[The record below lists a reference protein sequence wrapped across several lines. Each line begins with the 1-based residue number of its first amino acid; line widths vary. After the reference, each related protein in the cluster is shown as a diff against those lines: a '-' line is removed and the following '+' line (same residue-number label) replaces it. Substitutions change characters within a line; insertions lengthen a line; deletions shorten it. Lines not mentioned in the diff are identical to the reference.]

1 MQLKDIMAKNV
12 TTISGEDAVA
22 VAARRMREINVGC
35 LVVVNGEELEGIVT
49 DRDLLIGCLGDAHDP
64 GQCRVS
70 RHMSSPVITAGP
82 DMDVMD
88 AAHMMVSRRIKRLPI
103 VEEGLLVGLVSLSDI
118 GHTLG

>member
-1 MQLKDIMAKNV
+1 MNLKDIMAKNV
-12 TTISGEDAVA
+12 TTISKDETVA
-22 VAARRMREINVGC
+22 TAAQRMREINIGC
-35 LVVVNGEELEGIVT
+35 LVVVKGEVLEGIVT

-64 GQCRVS
+64 GQCWVA

-88 AAHMMVSRRIKRLPI
+88 AAHMMVSRKIKRLPI